1 MSAGGLRLGVLSI
14 ATAESAGAD
23 GARTRVDVFALAP
36 EDLDGDGAYIGV
48 ELIDRGNSVGGAT
61 VYEGRAP
68 RFWRAEHL

>member
-1 MSAGGLRLGVLSI
+1 
-14 ATAESAGAD
+14 
-23 GARTRVDVFALAP
+23 VFALEP

-68 RFWRAEHL
+68 RFWRAEDL